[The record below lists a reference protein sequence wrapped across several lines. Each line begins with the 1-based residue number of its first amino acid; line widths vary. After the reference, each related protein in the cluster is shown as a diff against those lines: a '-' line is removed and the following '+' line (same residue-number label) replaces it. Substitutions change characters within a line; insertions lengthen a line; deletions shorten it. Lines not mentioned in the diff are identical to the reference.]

1 MDDNRP
7 FFVPLVAMA
16 ATAMIATIL
25 IVTAFVVWLSG
36 ILGSMIY
43 TCLIVGVVLALLSTL
58 IYFVWIRE
66 PLRRFQDKIS
76 AIYEMSQYAKLGYEW
91 AKRSRLKELENPCPY
106 KGESKE
112 ELVLFAKD
120 QEKQNN
126 HRKVIYY
133 LMMR

>member
-1 MDDNRP
+1 MRMDDNRP

-76 AIYEMSQYAKLGYEW
+76 AIYEMSQYVKLGYEW
-91 AKRSRLKELENPCPY
+91 AVKWLCDLIKR
-106 KGESKE
+106 
-112 ELVLFAKD
+112 
-120 QEKQNN
+120 
-126 HRKVIYY
+126 
-133 LMMR
+133 

>member
-43 TCLIVGVVLALLSTL
+43 TCLIVGVVRARLSTF
-58 IYFVWIRE
+58 IYLVWIRG
-66 PLRRFQDKIS
+66 PQRGVKDKIS
-76 AIYEMSQYAKLGYEW
+76 AI
-91 AKRSRLKELENPCPY
+91 
-106 KGESKE
+106 
-112 ELVLFAKD
+112 
-120 QEKQNN
+120 
-126 HRKVIYY
+126 
-133 LMMR
+133 

>member
-1 MDDNRP
+1 MRMDDNRP

-76 AIYEMSQYAKLGYEW
+76 VIYEMSQYAKLGYEW
-91 AKRSRLKELENPCPY
+91 AVKWLCDLIKR
-106 KGESKE
+106 
-112 ELVLFAKD
+112 
-120 QEKQNN
+120 
-126 HRKVIYY
+126 
-133 LMMR
+133 